1 MEQQQ
6 PWLLLSGKR
15 ENLCQGL
22 SALPWVSWSLQI
34 PEYIILGVGVHPTL
48 FSVETGSS
56 SCFSKDKE
64 ISVRFLVLSPLL
76 YFSQITESCLNEM
89 RTLTEQVN

>member
-34 PEYIILGVGVHPTL
+34 PEYIILGVGIHPL
-48 FSVETGSS
+48 CSQQELELPVAFQ
-56 SCFSKDKE
+56 KDKE
-64 ISVRFLVLSPLL
+64 VSVYFLVLSPLL
-76 YFSQITESCLNEM
+76 YSSHIIESCLNEM
-89 RTLTEQVN
+89 CTLTEQVN